1 MAKLCM
7 IVRED
12 KRHRLV
18 RNARERRQKLRDTI
32 KNTET
37 SFEEKMAAVVKL
49 NKSPRNE
56 SKIRIRSRCQVCG
69 RPRAVYKKFGL
80 CRIHLREA
88 AMRGDIPGLV
98 KASW

>member
-1 MAKLCM
+1 MAKVCM
-7 IVRED
+7 IAREE
-12 KRHRLV
+12 KRRKMV
-18 RNARERRQKLRDTI
+18 RNARERREKLQEII
-32 KNTET
+32 KNPET
-37 SFEEKMAAVVKL
+37 IFEDRVAAVTKL

-56 SKIRIRSRCQVCG
+56 SKCRIRSRCQVCG
-69 RPRAVYKKFGL
+69 RPRSVYKKFGL